1 MKHLYRKS
9 ILHLF
14 NLLTKIK
21 KMKKT
26 KILLGLLIAYALN
39 GCSLLGET
47 EPDLPPAT
55 QTGANTIG
63 FKVNGKNWVPR
74 NDKKYLPNTPNNIDK
89 TGVFSIFYED
99 LVTFAVSGKRVE
111 VKGEKDSFF
120 RIDIYGFY
128 TPKNY
133 YSVAMSYRETGG
145 GWWSATKNKPC
156 KLEITKLDTVN
167 YICSGTFSFTGV
179 DKSGSTVEITDGR
192 FDVKYKD

>member
-63 FKVNGKNWVPR
+63 FKVNGKNWVPK
-74 NDKKYLPNTPNNIDK
+74 DEAK
-89 TGVFSIFYED
+89 F
-99 LVTFAVSGKRVE
+99 VTR
-111 VKGEKDSFF
+111 
-120 RIDIYGFY
+120 
-128 TPKNY
+128 PKAN
-133 YSVAMSYRETGG
+133 GG
-145 GWWSATKNKPC
+145 GGRLSILNTMEIGGAQISTDDRIKSYFFIDLYDFTYSKTYSIISMNLDNKWGIAKGKPW
-156 KLEITKLDTVN
+156 KLEISKYDTTER
-167 YICSGTFSFTGV
+167 IIAGTFSFLGTAQ
-179 DKSGSTVEITDGR
+179 DGSTVNITDGR
-192 FDVKYKD
+192 FDIKYVKE

>member
-63 FKVNGKNWVPR
+63 FKVNGK
-74 NDKKYLPNTPNNIDK
+74 
-89 TGVFSIFYED
+89 TGCQEMM
-99 LVTFAVSGKRVE
+99 L
-111 VKGEKDSFF
+111 
-120 RIDIYGFY
+120 
-128 TPKNY
+128 NY
-133 YSVAMSYRETGG
+133 RQI
-145 GWWSATKNKPC
+145 N
-156 KLEITKLDTVN
+156 LN
-167 YICSGTFSFTGV
+167 
-179 DKSGSTVEITDGR
+179 R
-192 FDVKYKD
+192 H